1 MVSAAPVNLLT
12 GTPELRP
19 GVFFECV
26 GVPGVIDQM
35 LVGAARGCRFVI
47 VGVCMEPDQIRP
59 LLAITNEINMQFV
72 LAYTVEEFARTLSLI
87 AEGKLLA
94 NPLITGKVGVERR
107 RRCVSRPRQS
117 GSAREDHRGALAGL
131 KSRD

>member
-1 MVSAAPVNLLT
+1 MNPLT

-59 LLAITNEINMQFV
+59 LLGITNEINCSSCSV
-72 LAYTVEEFARTLSLI
+72 TRWRSS
-87 AEGKLLA
+87 
-94 NPLITGKVGVERR
+94 R
-107 RRCVSRPRQS
+107 RRCR
-117 GSAREDHRGALAGL
+117 
-131 KSRD
+131 